1 MIFIDIFWLLYW
13 TYQSSYTFLLMK
25 PLKHIEKYCHLT
37 HVYIICVWSFRKN
50 KNEDT
55 LKHLL
60 KTVPEQGIKYE
71 LKLCIDRLV
80 SKV

>member
-1 MIFIDIFWLLYW
+1 MRP
-13 TYQSSYTFLLMK
+13 M
-25 PLKHIEKYCHLT
+25 KHIEEYCHLT
-37 HVYIICVWSFRKN
+37 HVYITYVWSFRKN